1 MDFQITPEESQLAD
15 SIARL
20 VERSYSFEA
29 RRESIA
35 SAAGYSD
42 SVWQT
47 MAEMGLLG
55 LPFSEDD
62 GGFAVGAIGMMS
74 VMEAFG
80 KALLVEPYIATVALA
95 GRLVAKLGNDSQRE
109 RILPGVIEGKI
120 KLAFAHTEADSRYS
134 LALVT
139 TTATKDGKGWRLDG
153 AKVVVTHA
161 PMADWLVISARTSG
175 KASDAQGISL
185 FLVPADAPGL
195 SCQSYRGV
203 DGTRGAD
210 LAISALT
217 VGPEALLGKEGS
229 ALPGIEEAVDF
240 ATLLQCSEAV
250 GAMASANADT
260 LEYLKTRQQF
270 GVPIGSFQALQ
281 HRMVEMTIHA
291 EQARSITSLACA
303 RFDEATNGTL
313 SAAERMHY
321 VSAAKVKIAQACR
334 AVGQESIQLHGG
346 MGMSDELKVS
356 HTFKRLTMIA
366 QVCGD
371 LDHHLERFAATAD

>member
-29 RRESIA
+29 RREIIA
-35 SAAGYSD
+35 STAGYSE

-47 MAEMGLLG
+47 MAEMGLMG
-55 LPFSEDD
+55 LPFAEED
-62 GGFAVGAIGMMS
+62 GGFGVGATGMTS

-95 GRLVAKLGNDSQRE
+95 GRLVAKLGDDSQKE
-109 RILPGVIEGKI
+109 LILPGVIEGKV
-120 KLAFAHTEADSRYS
+120 KLAFAGTEADSRYR
-134 LALVT
+134 LAQVA
-139 TTATKDGKGWRLDG
+139 TTAARDGDGWRLDG

-161 PMADWLVISARTSG
+161 PMADWLVVSARTAG
-175 KASDAQGISL
+175 KPADAQGVSL
-185 FLVPADAPGL
+185 FLVAADAPGVT
-195 SCQSYRGV
+195 CKSYRGV
-203 DGTRGAD
+203 DGTRGGDVA
-210 LAISALT
+210 LAGVK
-217 VGPEALLGKEGS
+217 VGAEALLGTEGG
-229 ALPGIEEAVDF
+229 ALPAIEEAVDF

-250 GAMASANADT
+250 GAMASANGDT
-260 LEYLKTRQQF
+260 LEYLKTRRQF

-281 HRMVEMTIHA
+281 HRMVEMTIYA

-303 RFDEATNGTL
+303 RFDEAAAGAL
-313 SAAERMHY
+313 SASERMHF

-334 AVGQESIQLHGG
+334 QVGQEAIQLHGG

-371 LDHHLERFAATAD
+371 LDHHLERFAATDE

>member
-29 RRESIA
+29 RREIIA

-42 SVWQT
+42 SVWRT

-55 LPFSEDD
+55 LPFSEED
-62 GGFAVGAIGMMS
+62 GGFGVGAIGMMS

-95 GRLVAKLGNDSQRE
+95 GRLVAKLGSAGQKE
-109 RILPGVIEGKI
+109 QILPGVIDGTI
-120 KLAFAHTEADSRYS
+120 KLAFAHTEQDARYR
-134 LALVT
+134 LGLVA
-139 TTATKDGKGWRLDG
+139 TTATREGEGWRLDG
-153 AKVVVTHA
+153 TKIVVTHA
-161 PMADWLVISARTSG
+161 PMADWLVVSARTAGASG
-175 KASDAQGISL
+175 DAKGISL
-185 FLVPADAPGL
+185 FLVAANAAGL
-195 SCQSYRGV
+195 ACNSYRGV

-210 LAISALT
+210 LVLSGVKLGA
-217 VGPEALLGKEGS
+217 EALLGEEGS
-229 ALPGIEEAVDF
+229 ALPAIEEAVDF
-240 ATLLQCSEAV
+240 ATLLQCGEAV
-250 GAMASANADT
+250 GAMASANSDT
-260 LEYLKTRQQF
+260 LEYLKTRRQF

-303 RFDEATNGTL
+303 RFDEAAAGSM
-313 SAAERMHY
+313 SANERMHF
-321 VSAAKVKIAQACR
+321 VSGAKVKIAQACR
-334 AVGQESIQLHGG
+334 QVGQESIQLHGG
-346 MGMSDELKVS
+346 MGMSDELRVS

-371 LDHHLERFAATAD
+371 LDHHLERFAATGD

>member
-15 SIARL
+15 SIARM

-29 RRESIA
+29 RREIIA

-55 LPFSEDD
+55 LPFSEND

-95 GRLVAKLGNDSQRE
+95 GRLVARLGDDSQRE
-109 RILPGVIEGKI
+109 RILAGVIEGKI

-134 LALVT
+134 LGLVT
-139 TTATKDGKGWRLDG
+139 TTATRDGKGWRLDG
-153 AKVVVTHA
+153 AKAVVTHA

-175 KASDAQGISL
+175 KNGDAQGISL

-195 SCQSYRGV
+195 SCKSYRGV
-203 DGTRGAD
+203 DGTRGGD
-210 LAISALT
+210 LVMSGLA
-217 VGPEALLGKEGS
+217 VGPEALLGEEGS
-229 ALPGIEEAVDF
+229 ALPAIEEAVDF

-303 RFDEATNGTL
+303 RFDEAASGTL
-313 SAAERMHY
+313 SATERMHF

-371 LDHHLERFAATAD
+371 FDHHLERFAATAD